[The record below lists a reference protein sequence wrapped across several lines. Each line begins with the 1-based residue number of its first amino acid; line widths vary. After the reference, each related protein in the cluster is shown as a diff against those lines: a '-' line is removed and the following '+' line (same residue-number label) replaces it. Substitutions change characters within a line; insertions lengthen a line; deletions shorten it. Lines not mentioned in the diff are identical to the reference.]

1 MVDTNISTSA
11 NRSIVTAVSYFWMLC
26 AVVGCTQQSEELTTG
41 NTQQEIVEPLDLL
54 NLTASEISPKLQS
67 GEVSVLE
74 YMEALLQQT
83 ELHSDRLR
91 AFITHDPD
99 HVLAAAIAADQKRER
114 GAELG
119 PLFGI
124 PISLKDL
131 IVTKDMP
138 TTFGTSIFENFMA
151 SKNAPAVDRL
161 LAADAIIFGKNNAQE
176 WAYGSNGYNSHY
188 GQQLNPYDKNRIAGG
203 SSGGGVAAVAA
214 RMLPIAIGSDTAA
227 SIRVPAA
234 YTGLFGLRPS
244 TGRYDNS
251 GVAPLAPTLDTIGPL
266 TRSVD
271 DLALIDSVLSDDF
284 NELAAIELSSLR
296 LGVPSE
302 FFYDGTSSELKS
314 AFDTYL
320 DSLRNAGVTLVAVD
334 LQDAAALNDAALYP
348 ILFYETHPS
357 IVEFLASWG
366 DGTSFEEL
374 YAEIGWDV
382 KAIWDQL
389 VIDGAPDAIPE
400 EVYRNAI
407 DVARPELQAN
417 YDAYFSDNQLSA
429 MIFPATA
436 SAAPFALPDNPQES
450 IIDDEAVSIFINDHN
465 SSPGALAGQPGVVF
479 PIALNSIG
487 LPLAVSLD
495 GKRNEDR
502 ELLAIA
508 KSLSALIPTIPA
520 PSLRN
525 Q

>member
-1 MVDTNISTSA
+1 MVDVNISISA
-11 NRSIVTAVSYFWMLC
+11 KRSIVTAASCFWVLC
-26 AVVGCTQQSEELTTG
+26 VVVGCTQQNEEVDVGTV
-41 NTQQEIVEPLDLL
+41 QREVVEPLNLL
-54 NLTASEISPKLQS
+54 NLSASEISPRLQS
-67 GEVSVLE
+67 GEVSVLQ

-99 HVLAAAIAADQKRER
+99 HVRAAAIAADQKRES

-124 PISLKDL
+124 PILLKDL

-138 TTFGTSIFENFMA
+138 TTFGTTTFENFMA
-151 SKNAPAVDRL
+151 SRNAPAVDRL

-188 GQQLNPYDKNRIAGG
+188 GQQLNPYDENRIAGG

-234 YTGLFGLRPS
+234 YTGLYGLRPS

-284 NELAAIELSSLR
+284 SELAAIDLSSLR

-302 FFYDGTSSELKS
+302 FFHDGTSSELKS
-314 AFDTYL
+314 AFDSYL
-320 DSLRNAGVTLVAVD
+320 DTLKPRALRWL
-334 LQDAAALNDAALYP
+334 L
-348 ILFYETHPS
+348 S
-357 IVEFLASWG
+357 I
-366 DGTSFEEL
+366 
-374 YAEIGWDV
+374 
-382 KAIWDQL
+382 
-389 VIDGAPDAIPE
+389 
-400 EVYRNAI
+400 YRM
-407 DVARPELQAN
+407 RQ
-417 YDAYFSDNQLSA
+417 
-429 MIFPATA
+429 
-436 SAAPFALPDNPQES
+436 
-450 IIDDEAVSIFINDHN
+450 
-465 SSPGALAGQPGVVF
+465 
-479 PIALNSIG
+479 
-487 LPLAVSLD
+487 
-495 GKRNEDR
+495 R
-502 ELLAIA
+502 
-508 KSLSALIPTIPA
+508 
-520 PSLRN
+520 
-525 Q
+525 